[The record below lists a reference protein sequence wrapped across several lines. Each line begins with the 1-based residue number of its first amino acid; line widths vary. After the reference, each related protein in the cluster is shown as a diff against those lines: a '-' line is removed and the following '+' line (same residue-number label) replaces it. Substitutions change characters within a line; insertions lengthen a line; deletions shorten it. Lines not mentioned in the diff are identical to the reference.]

1 MTNIHLPLCFSLLV
15 IFSSC
20 LENTVSTDL
29 NNQGMIHDTLS
40 VSSITGFHYQTP
52 PELGNSTLLYLGTD
66 SSGFKNPFA
75 IFKVQNNSV
84 TTPQTFSSLSDS
96 TIEIDSAKFILT
108 FNSDTVETGM
118 IFDLYYF
125 PNTIDSVFSE
135 SKSNYLN
142 IDEIDLASEYV
153 SSARLFQKLPDS
165 SEVIYPTLSFNI
177 LQIIESFI
185 DSSNI
190 SFNKTLMVKP
200 KFDLSKTISFK
211 SSESGFVF
219 APQLHIFTHD
229 TVYIDSTSDSVSI
242 DTFSHQFISTED
254 LSIIIPPTVDNDL
267 GLLTLGRGLSYKGL
281 IEIPDL
287 DSLLLPLPDQS
298 IITKAELLFHYPVDT
313 SQSNFYLQVQ
323 AVSDSLHYEQLNG
336 VLLDDPIDVIT
347 NILPVVNISNNGK
360 VVLNIREYLQL
371 IHFGYVSN
379 YGLKLEVIN
388 TSNPFN
394 LYSIYSHLSLID
406 SLNPELF
413 IHYVSP

>member
-96 TIEIDSAKFILT
+96 TIKIDSAKFILT

-142 IDEIDLASEYV
+142 IDEIDLTSEYV

-165 SEVIYPTLSFNI
+165 SEVIYPTLSFNV
-177 LQIIESFI
+177 LQVIESFI
-185 DSSNI
+185 RMESGRFPI
-190 SFNKTLMVKP
+190 SFVIFRSS
-200 KFDLSKTISFK
+200 FDI
-211 SSESGFVF
+211 
-219 APQLHIFTHD
+219 
-229 TVYIDSTSDSVSI
+229 
-242 DTFSHQFISTED
+242 
-254 LSIIIPPTVDNDL
+254 
-267 GLLTLGRGLSYKGL
+267 GL
-281 IEIPDL
+281 
-287 DSLLLPLPDQS
+287 
-298 IITKAELLFHYPVDT
+298 
-313 SQSNFYLQVQ
+313 
-323 AVSDSLHYEQLNG
+323 
-336 VLLDDPIDVIT
+336 
-347 NILPVVNISNNGK
+347 
-360 VVLNIREYLQL
+360 
-371 IHFGYVSN
+371 
-379 YGLKLEVIN
+379 
-388 TSNPFN
+388 
-394 LYSIYSHLSLID
+394 
-406 SLNPELF
+406 
-413 IHYVSP
+413 

>member
-1 MTNIHLPLCFSLLV
+1 MKNIHLPACFSLL
-15 IFSSC
+15 ILLSAC
-20 LENTVSTDL
+20 LENTVSTEL
-29 NNQGMIHDTLS
+29 NNPSMVHDTLS

-66 SSGFKNPFA
+66 SSGFQNPFA
-75 IFKVQNNSV
+75 IFKVQNNSIS
-84 TTPQTFSSLSDS
+84 TSETFTSLSDS

-125 PNTIDSVFSE
+125 PNTADSIFSE

-142 IDEIDLASEYV
+142 IDESDLASEYV

-165 SEVIYPTLSFNI
+165 SEVIYPTLSFNV
-177 LQIIESFI
+177 LHIIESFI
-185 DSSNI
+185 DSSNANQ
-190 SFNKTLMVKP
+190 NKTLMVKP
-200 KFDLSKTISFK
+200 KFNLSNALSFK
-211 SSESGFVF
+211 SSESGFAF

-229 TVYIDSTSDSVSI
+229 TAYVDSTSDSVAV

-254 LSIIIPPTVDNDL
+254 LSIIVPPTVANDP

-287 DSLLLPLPDQS
+287 DSLLFPLPDQS
-298 IITKAELLFHYPVDT
+298 IITKAELSFYYPIDT
-313 SQSNFYLQVQ
+313 TQSNFYLQVQ
-323 AVSDSLHYEQLNG
+323 PVSDSLHYEQLNG
-336 VLLDDPIDVIT
+336 ILLDDPIEVIP

-379 YGLKLEVIN
+379 YGLKLEVVN

-394 LYSIYSHLSLID
+394 LYSIYSHSSLID
-406 SLNPELF
+406 TLNPKLF

>member
-1 MTNIHLPLCFSLLV
+1 MKNIHLSVCFSLL
-15 IFSSC
+15 IILSGC

-29 NNQGMIHDTLS
+29 NNPGMIHDTLS

-66 SSGFKNPFA
+66 SSGFENPFA
-75 IFKVQNNSV
+75 IFKVQNNSIN
-84 TTPQTFSSLSDS
+84 TSETFISLSDS

-108 FNSDTVETGM
+108 FNSDTIETGM

-125 PNTIDSVFSE
+125 PNSVDSIFSE

-142 IDEIDLASEYV
+142 INESDLASEYV

-165 SEVIYPTLSFNI
+165 SEVIYPTLSFNV
-177 LQIIESFI
+177 LHIIESFI

-190 SFNKTLMVKP
+190 SFNKTLMIKP
-200 KFDLSKTISFK
+200 KFDLSNTLSFK
-211 SSESGFVF
+211 SSESGFSF
-219 APQLHIFTHD
+219 APQLHLFTHEI
-229 TVYIDSTSDSVSI
+229 VYVDSISDSVAV

-254 LSIIIPPTVDNDL
+254 LSIIVPPTVANVP

-298 IITKAELLFHYPVDT
+298 IITKAELSFYYPIDT
-313 SQSNFYLQVQ
+313 TQSNFYLQVQ
-323 AVSDSLHYEQLNG
+323 PVSDSLHYEQLNG
-336 VLLDDPIDVIT
+336 ILLDDPIEVIPS
-347 NILPVVNISNNGK
+347 ILPVVNISNNGK

-379 YGLKLEVIN
+379 YGLKLEVVN
-388 TSNPFN
+388 ASNPFN
-394 LYSIYSHLSLID
+394 LYSIYSHSSLID
-406 SLNPELF
+406 TLNPKLF

>member
-1 MTNIHLPLCFSLLV
+1 MKNIHLPVFFSLL
-15 IFSSC
+15 IILSAC

-29 NNQGMIHDTLS
+29 NNPGMIHDTLS

-66 SSGFKNPFA
+66 SSGFENPFA
-75 IFKVQNNSV
+75 IFKVQNNSIN
-84 TTPQTFSSLSDS
+84 TSETFTSLSDS

-125 PNTIDSVFSE
+125 PNTADSIFSE

-142 IDEIDLASEYV
+142 IDESDLASEYV

-165 SEVIYPTLSFNI
+165 SEVIYPTLSFNV
-177 LQIIESFI
+177 LHIIESFI

-190 SFNKTLMVKP
+190 SFNKTLMIKP
-200 KFDLSKTISFK
+200 KFDLSNALSFK
-211 SSESGFVF
+211 SSESGFSF
-219 APQLHIFTHD
+219 APQLHLFTHEI
-229 TVYIDSTSDSVSI
+229 VYVDSTSDSVAV

-254 LSIIIPPTVDNDL
+254 LSIIVPPIVANDP
-267 GLLTLGRGLSYKGL
+267 GLLTLGRGLTYKGL

-287 DSLLLPLPDQS
+287 DSLLFPLPDQS
-298 IITKAELLFHYPVDT
+298 IITKAELSFYYPIDT
-313 SQSNFYLQVQ
+313 TQSNFYLQVQ
-323 AVSDSLHYEQLNG
+323 PVSDSLHYEQLNG
-336 VLLDDPIDVIT
+336 ILLDDPIEVIP

-379 YGLKLEVIN
+379 YGLKLEVVN

-394 LYSIYSHLSLID
+394 LYSIYSHSSLID
-406 SLNPELF
+406 TLNPKLF

>member
-1 MTNIHLPLCFSLLV
+1 MKNIHLPVCFSLLIV
-15 IFSSC
+15 LSAC
-20 LENTVSTDL
+20 LENTVSTEL
-29 NNQGMIHDTLS
+29 NNPSMVHDTLS

-66 SSGFKNPFA
+66 SSGFENPFA
-75 IFKVQNNSV
+75 IFKVQNNSIN
-84 TTPQTFSSLSDS
+84 TSETFTSLSDS

-125 PNTIDSVFSE
+125 PNTADSIFSE

-142 IDEIDLASEYV
+142 INESDLASEYV

-165 SEVIYPTLSFNI
+165 SEVIYPTLSFNV
-177 LQIIESFI
+177 LHIIESFI

-190 SFNKTLMVKP
+190 SFNKTLMIKP
-200 KFDLSKTISFK
+200 KFDLSNALSFK
-211 SSESGFVF
+211 SSESGFSF
-219 APQLHIFTHD
+219 APQLHLFTHD
-229 TVYIDSTSDSVSI
+229 TAYVDSISDSVAV

-254 LSIIIPPTVDNDL
+254 LSIIVPPTVVNVP

-298 IITKAELLFHYPVDT
+298 IITKAELSFYYPIDT
-313 SQSNFYLQVQ
+313 TQSNFYLQVQ
-323 AVSDSLHYEQLNG
+323 PVSDSLHYEQLNG
-336 VLLDDPIDVIT
+336 ILLDDPIEVIP

-379 YGLKLEVIN
+379 YGLKLEVVN

-394 LYSIYSHLSLID
+394 LYSIYSHSSLID
-406 SLNPELF
+406 TLNPKLF

>member
-1 MTNIHLPLCFSLLV
+1 M
-15 IFSSC
+15 
-20 LENTVSTDL
+20 
-29 NNQGMIHDTLS
+29 
-40 VSSITGFHYQTP
+40 
-52 PELGNSTLLYLGTD
+52 
-66 SSGFKNPFA
+66 
-75 IFKVQNNSV
+75 
-84 TTPQTFSSLSDS
+84 
-96 TIEIDSAKFILT
+96 
-108 FNSDTVETGM
+108 
-118 IFDLYYF
+118 
-125 PNTIDSVFSE
+125 
-135 SKSNYLN
+135 
-142 IDEIDLASEYV
+142 
-153 SSARLFQKLPDS
+153 
-165 SEVIYPTLSFNI
+165 
-177 LQIIESFI
+177 
-185 DSSNI
+185 
-190 SFNKTLMVKP
+190 
-200 KFDLSKTISFK
+200 
-211 SSESGFVF
+211 
-219 APQLHIFTHD
+219 
-229 TVYIDSTSDSVSI
+229 
-242 DTFSHQFISTED
+242 
-254 LSIIIPPTVDNDL
+254 
-267 GLLTLGRGLSYKGL
+267 

-298 IITKAELLFHYPVDT
+298 IITKAELLFHYPIDT

>member
-1 MTNIHLPLCFSLLV
+1 MKNIHLPVFFSLL
-15 IFSSC
+15 IILSAC

-29 NNQGMIHDTLS
+29 NNPGMIHDTLS

-66 SSGFKNPFA
+66 SSGFENPFA
-75 IFKVQNNSV
+75 IFKVQNNSIN
-84 TTPQTFSSLSDS
+84 TSETFTSLSDS

-125 PNTIDSVFSE
+125 PNTADSIFSE

-142 IDEIDLASEYV
+142 IDESDLASEYV

-165 SEVIYPTLSFNI
+165 SEVIYPTLSFNV
-177 LQIIESFI
+177 LHIIESFI
-185 DSSNI
+185 DSSNANQ
-190 SFNKTLMVKP
+190 NKTLMVKP
-200 KFDLSKTISFK
+200 KFNLSNALSFK
-211 SSESGFVF
+211 SSESGFAF

-229 TVYIDSTSDSVSI
+229 TAYVDSTSDSVAV

-254 LSIIIPPTVDNDL
+254 LSIIVPPIVANDP
-267 GLLTLGRGLSYKGL
+267 GLLTLGRGLTYKGL

-287 DSLLLPLPDQS
+287 DSLLFPLPDQS
-298 IITKAELLFHYPVDT
+298 IITKAELSFYYPIDT
-313 SQSNFYLQVQ
+313 TQSNFYLQVQ
-323 AVSDSLHYEQLNG
+323 PVSDSLHYEQLNG
-336 VLLDDPIDVIT
+336 ILLDDPIEVIP

-379 YGLKLEVIN
+379 YGLKLEVVN

-394 LYSIYSHLSLID
+394 LYSIYSHSSLID
-406 SLNPELF
+406 TLNPKLF

>member
-1 MTNIHLPLCFSLLV
+1 MKNIHLPVFFSLL
-15 IFSSC
+15 IILSAC

-29 NNQGMIHDTLS
+29 NNPGMIHDTLS

-66 SSGFKNPFA
+66 SSGFQNPFA
-75 IFKVQNNSV
+75 IFKVQNNSIN
-84 TTPQTFSSLSDS
+84 TSETFTSLSDS

-108 FNSDTVETGM
+108 FNSDTIETGM

-125 PNTIDSVFSE
+125 PSSVDSIFSE

-142 IDEIDLASEYV
+142 INESDLASEYV

-165 SEVIYPTLSFNI
+165 SEVIYPTLSFNV
-177 LQIIESFI
+177 LHIIESFI

-190 SFNKTLMVKP
+190 SFNKTLMIKP
-200 KFDLSKTISFK
+200 KFDLSNALSFK
-211 SSESGFVF
+211 SSESGFSF
-219 APQLHIFTHD
+219 APQLHLFTHD
-229 TVYIDSTSDSVSI
+229 TAYVDSISDSVAV

-254 LSIIIPPTVDNDL
+254 LSIIVPPTVVNVP

-287 DSLLLPLPDQS
+287 DSLLFPLPDQS
-298 IITKAELLFHYPVDT
+298 IITKAELSFYYPIDT
-313 SQSNFYLQVQ
+313 TQSNFYLQVQ
-323 AVSDSLHYEQLNG
+323 PVSDSLHYEQLNG
-336 VLLDDPIDVIT
+336 ILLDDPIEVIP

-394 LYSIYSHLSLID
+394 LYSIYSHSSLID
-406 SLNPELF
+406 TLNPKLF

>member
-1 MTNIHLPLCFSLLV
+1 MKNIHLPVFFSLL
-15 IFSSC
+15 IILSAC
-20 LENTVSTDL
+20 LENTVSTEL
-29 NNQGMIHDTLS
+29 NNPSMVHDTLS

-66 SSGFKNPFA
+66 SSGFQNPFA
-75 IFKVQNNSV
+75 IFKVQNNSIS
-84 TTPQTFSSLSDS
+84 TSETFTSLSDS

-125 PNTIDSVFSE
+125 PNTADSIFSE

-142 IDEIDLASEYV
+142 IDESDLASEYV

-165 SEVIYPTLSFNI
+165 SEVIYPTLSFNV
-177 LQIIESFI
+177 LHIIESFI
-185 DSSNI
+185 DSSNANQ
-190 SFNKTLMVKP
+190 NKTLMVKP
-200 KFDLSKTISFK
+200 KFNLSNALSFK
-211 SSESGFVF
+211 SSESGFAF

-229 TVYIDSTSDSVSI
+229 TAYIDSTSDSVAV

-254 LSIIIPPTVDNDL
+254 LSIIIPPTVANDP

-287 DSLLLPLPDQS
+287 DSLLVPLPEQS
-298 IITKAELLFHYPVDT
+298 IITKAELSFYYPIDT
-313 SQSNFYLQVQ
+313 TQSNFYLQVQ
-323 AVSDSLHYEQLNG
+323 PVSDSLHYEQLNG
-336 VLLDDPIDVIT
+336 ILLDDPIELIP

-394 LYSIYSHLSLID
+394 LYSIYSHSSLID
-406 SLNPELF
+406 TLNPKLF

>member
-1 MTNIHLPLCFSLLV
+1 MKNIHLPVFFSLL
-15 IFSSC
+15 IILSAC

-29 NNQGMIHDTLS
+29 NNPGMIHDTLS

-66 SSGFKNPFA
+66 SSGFENPFA
-75 IFKVQNNSV
+75 IFKVQNNSIN
-84 TTPQTFSSLSDS
+84 TSETFTSLSDS

-108 FNSDTVETGM
+108 FNSDTIETGM

-125 PNTIDSVFSE
+125 PNSVDSIFSE

-142 IDEIDLASEYV
+142 INESDLASEYV

-165 SEVIYPTLSFNI
+165 SEVIYPTLSFNV
-177 LQIIESFI
+177 LHIIESFI
-185 DSSNI
+185 DSSNANQ
-190 SFNKTLMVKP
+190 NKTLMVKP
-200 KFDLSKTISFK
+200 KFNLSNALSFK
-211 SSESGFVF
+211 SSESGFAF

-229 TVYIDSTSDSVSI
+229 TAYVDSTSDSVAV

-254 LSIIIPPTVDNDL
+254 LSIIVPPTVVNVP

-298 IITKAELLFHYPVDT
+298 IITKAELSFYYPIDT
-313 SQSNFYLQVQ
+313 TQSNFYLQVQ
-323 AVSDSLHYEQLNG
+323 PVSDSLHYEQLNG
-336 VLLDDPIDVIT
+336 ILLDDPIEVIP

-379 YGLKLEVIN
+379 YGLKLEVVN

-394 LYSIYSHLSLID
+394 LYSIYSHSSLID
-406 SLNPELF
+406 TLNPKLF

>member
-1 MTNIHLPLCFSLLV
+1 MKNIHLPVFFSLL
-15 IFSSC
+15 IILSAC

-29 NNQGMIHDTLS
+29 NNPGMIHDTLS

-66 SSGFKNPFA
+66 SSGFENPFA
-75 IFKVQNNSV
+75 IFKVQNNSIN
-84 TTPQTFSSLSDS
+84 TSETFTSLSDS

-125 PNTIDSVFSE
+125 PNTADSIFSE

-142 IDEIDLASEYV
+142 INESDLASEYV

-165 SEVIYPTLSFNI
+165 SEVIYPTLSFNV
-177 LQIIESFI
+177 LHIIESFI

-190 SFNKTLMVKP
+190 SFNKTLMIKP
-200 KFDLSKTISFK
+200 KFDLSNTLSFK
-211 SSESGFVF
+211 SSESGFLF
-219 APQLHIFTHD
+219 APQLHLFTHEI
-229 TVYIDSTSDSVSI
+229 VYVDSTSDSVAV

-254 LSIIIPPTVDNDL
+254 LSIIVPPIVANDP
-267 GLLTLGRGLSYKGL
+267 GLLTLGRGLTYKGL

-287 DSLLLPLPDQS
+287 DSLLFPLPDQS
-298 IITKAELLFHYPVDT
+298 IITKAELSFYYPIDT
-313 SQSNFYLQVQ
+313 TQSNFYLQVQ
-323 AVSDSLHYEQLNG
+323 PVSDSLHYEQLNG
-336 VLLDDPIDVIT
+336 ILLDDPIEVIP

-379 YGLKLEVIN
+379 YGLKLEVVN

-394 LYSIYSHLSLID
+394 LYSIYSHSSLID
-406 SLNPELF
+406 TLNPKLF